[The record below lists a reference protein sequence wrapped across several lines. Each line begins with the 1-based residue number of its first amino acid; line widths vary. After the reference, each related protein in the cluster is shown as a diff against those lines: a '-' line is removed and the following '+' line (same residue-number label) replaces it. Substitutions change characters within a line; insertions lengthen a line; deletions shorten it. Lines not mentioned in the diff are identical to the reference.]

1 MSARQ
6 GMLPLGFDR
15 IHWDTLSP
23 EVRERVLEL
32 WVQLLCEHLERQAAS
47 AVERAA
53 T

>member
-6 GMLPLGFDR
+6 GTLPLGFDR

-32 WVQLLCEHLERQAAS
+32 WVQLLREQVERREAS